1 MFSFFVA
8 TCAERDKILK
18 AVSHKMIVK
27 ETIWHDVVN
36 LKTAPPPAFMLLLRH
51 STVLASELISP

>member
-1 MFSFFVA
+1 MFSFLVA
-8 TCAERDKILK
+8 TYAKRNEVVK

-51 STVLASELISP
+51 STVLASEIISP